1 MDTNNNIEMKK
12 YINDIDHNTEKLIET
27 VKGCS
32 IEDLNTKF
40 NDKWSILEVLEHI
53 YITDKVIYS
62 IVSKPSDK
70 ESKTKEIIGLN
81 KLEIILLGQINEKLQ
96 SPDLLRP
103 KGYFQ
108 NLVDFNSAFRTLR
121 SSIKNDLMTT
131 KIKVDNRTHNHFLL
145 GEMTI
150 TDWLNFLLLH
160 TERHLKQ
167 LEEKKR

>member
-1 MDTNNNIEMKK
+1 MEK
-12 YINDIDHNTEKLIET
+12 YINDLDHNTEKLIET
-27 VKGCS
+27 FKDYS
-32 IEDLNTKF
+32 IEDLTAKNS
-40 NDKWSILEVLEHI
+40 DKWSILEVLEHI

-81 KLEIILLGQINEKLQ
+81 KLENILVGQIDKKLQ

-103 KGYFQ
+103 KGHFQ
-108 NLVDFNSAFRTLR
+108 NLADFNSAFTTLR
-121 SSIKNDLMTT
+121 SSIKKDLITT
-131 KIKVDNRTHNHFLL
+131 KIKVDNRIHNHFLL

-150 TDWLNFLLLH
+150 NDWLNFILFH

-167 LEEKKR
+167 IEGNK

>member
-12 YINDIDHNTEKLIET
+12 YINDIDHNTEKLIEI
-27 VKGCS
+27 VKDCS